1 MLLCGPSAFINRLT
15 ARTVTP
21 LILLLVPVPA
31 SFLTTVP
38 LLILTPLTLL
48 TMTSLL
54 PLPLSPLILI
64 RVTKNPVTSSPHP
77 LMRRL
82 NRLQPGRK
90 RNTTAVQLFKRLLLP
105 GSHITT
111 SDTLNHSLARRKLM
125 MMPLSLGTKV
135 GEPFLLSR
143 L

>member
-1 MLLCGPSAFINRLT
+1 M
-15 ARTVTP
+15 VT
-21 LILLLVPVPA
+21 LLLVPTAVLMA
-31 SFLTTVP
+31 VP

-64 RVTKNPVTSSPHP
+64 WITKNPVTSSLHP
-77 LMRRL
+77 LMSRL

-105 GSHITT
+105 GSHVATR
-111 SDTLNHSLARRKLM
+111 DTLNNSLTRRKLM
-125 MMPLSLGTKV
+125 MVPLSLGTKV
-135 GEPFLLSR
+135 GDPFLLFR